1 MLEYST
7 DEFTSVLG
15 NYFEI
20 SEVYGQR
27 GINKLFFLSPFKRIM
42 GKLLPALYDPEKGN
56 WELEKISSIREY
68 RYVTVVCK
76 KSKSDKP

>member
-1 MLEYST
+1 
-7 DEFTSVLG
+7 
-15 NYFEI
+15 
-20 SEVYGQR
+20 
-27 GINKLFFLSPFKRIM
+27 LSPFKRIM